1 MPMRCRPI
9 GPIVLILAAMAIAGA
24 GAAPKP
30 AEPEA
35 CPIEDF
41 TEDAREK
48 LLQDASS
55 CDKALDL
62 FRACSLGASGDVAL
76 GAIVVEKCEAGFLN
90 RLTREQRRTYD
101 REQGRCQNKYRRESG
116 TMYRSFE
123 AFCGAELARNY
134 ARRYPAPKGAAPAQ
148 K

>member
-1 MPMRCRPI
+1 MRCRPI
-9 GPIVLILAAMAIAGA
+9 GPIALVVAAMAIVGA
-24 GAAPKP
+24 GAAPRP

-48 LLQDASS
+48 LLQDAPS
-55 CDKALDL
+55 CDRALDL

-76 GAIVVEKCEAGFLN
+76 GAVVVEKCEAGFLN

-101 REQGRCQNKYRRESG
+101 REQKRCQNKYRREAG

-134 ARRYPAPKGAAPAQ
+134 ARRYATPRAR
-148 K
+148 

>member
-1 MPMRCRPI
+1 M
-9 GPIVLILAAMAIAGA
+9 VAIAAAAA
-24 GAAPKP
+24 GPKP
-30 AEPEA
+30 PEPEA

-48 LLQDASS
+48 LVQDAPS

-90 RLTREQRRTYD
+90 RLTKDQRRTYD
-101 REQGRCQNKYRRESG
+101 REQKGCQNKYRRESG

-123 AFCGAELARNY
+123 AFCGAGLARNY
-134 ARRYPAPKGAAPAQ
+134 ARRYASPKGAAPA
-148 K
+148 KK